1 MLLLRSKVVCVTED
15 ARSADTRHWVSQHS
29 VNTRWVS
36 QRSVGPAGP
45 RSVGRHSVGPN
56 VRPHEGLRL
65 GWSKHGQLDRD
76 SSLARSGRSHGV
88 ISVTD
93 HMSNANSR
101 RSTRSTGQARSVR
114 PVHVRLV
121 DTPSVNNVSTLGPV
135 IGRSK
140 WTASRRQARL
150 VETQTARDS
159 SLGSLRTC
167 RPRCDL
173 CDRPHVEC

>member
-1 MLLLRSKVVCVTED
+1 MLGRPTLGTG
-15 ARSADTRHWVSQHS
+15 S
-29 VNTRWVS
+29 VNTRSTLGGSVNAQWVRPVHVRLVDT
-36 QRSVGPAGP
+36 RSVQTYGLTKASGLAG
-45 RSVGRHSVGPN
+45 RNTDSSI
-56 VRPHEGLRL
+56 
-65 GWSKHGQLDRD
+65 DRD